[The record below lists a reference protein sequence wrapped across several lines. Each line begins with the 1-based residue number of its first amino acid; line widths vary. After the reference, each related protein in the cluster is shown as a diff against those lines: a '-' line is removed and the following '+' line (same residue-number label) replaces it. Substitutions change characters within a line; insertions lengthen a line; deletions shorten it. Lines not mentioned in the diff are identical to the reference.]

1 MLHLHVICACE
12 NEQVYPASCL
22 PASYLIVLNF
32 SQVQKKGIPDL
43 LYMLLQVNNHY
54 NKWNGL
60 FSQSDTASSP
70 SGAPPLITA
79 AAAES
84 DPCSHIHS
92 GSSSS

>member
-1 MLHLHVICACE
+1 MLGSIYIQLVVLHLHVICACA

-70 SGAPPLITA
+70 SGAPP
-79 AAAES
+79 S
-84 DPCSHIHS
+84 
-92 GSSSS
+92 